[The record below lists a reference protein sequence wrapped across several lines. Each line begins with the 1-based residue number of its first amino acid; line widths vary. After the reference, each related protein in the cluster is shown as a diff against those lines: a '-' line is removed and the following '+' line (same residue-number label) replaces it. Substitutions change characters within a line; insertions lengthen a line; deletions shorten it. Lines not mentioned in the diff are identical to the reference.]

1 MILTVLML
9 LTQSAAGAV
18 PAPTAAVLQPAFRNT
33 IVSTY
38 PDGRTA
44 RLWLSA
50 DGTYAGQGR
59 RGGRNSGV
67 WRLRGSE
74 ICMSQRRPVPVPIQY
89 CTPVMQ
95 GGVGT
100 RWTAKA
106 VTGETIQVQVVSGRP
121 N

>member
-9 LTQSAAGAV
+9 LTQSAAG
-18 PAPTAAVLQPAFRNT
+18 PAPRAVALQPAFQNT

-50 DGTYAGQGR
+50 DGTYTGQGR
-59 RGGRNSGV
+59 RGGRNGGV

-74 ICMSQRRPVPVPIQY
+74 ICMSQRRPVPVPIQF

-106 VTGETIQVQVVSGRP
+106 VTGETIQVQVVAGRQ

>member
-9 LTQSAAGAV
+9 LAQSA
-18 PAPTAAVLQPAFRNT
+18 PAPTAATLQPAFRNT
-33 IVSTY
+33 LVSTY

-44 RLWLSA
+44 RLWLSE

-59 RGGRNSGV
+59 RGGRNGGV
-67 WRLRGSE
+67 WRLRGAE
-74 ICMSQRRPVPVPIQY
+74 ICMSQRRPFPAPIQY
-89 CTPVMQ
+89 CTPVVA

-106 VTGETIQVQVVSGRP
+106 VTGETIRVELVAGR
-121 N
+121 